1 MAEILALL
9 IPNVVTWC
17 AVFGLF
23 AWDERRMTDEQRA
36 RAWPVASR
44 RIAVVFFSPLSLPLH
59 FLRTRR
65 SARGLLLAIAWTL
78 ALFVVLVGVDAALDA
93 VLPAYDV

>member
-1 MAEILALL
+1 MDEILALL
-9 IPNVVTWC
+9 VPNVIAWS
-17 AVFGLF
+17 AVFALF

-44 RIAVVFFSPLSLPLH
+44 RIAVVLFSPLCVLLH

-65 SARGLLLAIAWTL
+65 NLRGVVEAIFWTAALVAILLA
-78 ALFVVLVGVDAALDA
+78 VDAVFEGLDPT
-93 VLPAYDV
+93 VP